1 MAKPF
6 FEVPVY
12 VAASLIV
19 SCVAMLFGL
28 DTGSIGPVTTM
39 SAFSETFGPLSA
51 TLHGVVV
58 SSILLPGALSAMLAG
73 VLADRYGR
81 TRLIAIG
88 GCTYAVGAAIE
99 CGSTKLGVFILGRLI
114 KGVGEGLFLST
125 VYVYVAEI
133 SPPRVR
139 GTLSA
144 LPQFLIT
151 LGIVTGFFTCYGTG
165 VTIHASSLAWRLPLA
180 LGSLLGFLF
189 SATVALA
196 PPSPRWLVS
205 QGRMDEA
212 RAVVASLG
220 LDETERDEMLT
231 PPDPADSVAHHDAEG
246 AGGRGTTLGEDVKHM
261 LSGFGYAFSRPFRAR
276 TAFGCFIMAF
286 QQFSGIDGVL
296 YYAPTLFRLAGL
308 TSEQASFL
316 ASGVSALVIMVV
328 TVPATL
334 WADKWGRRTST
345 LVGGSLI
352 TVEMLLMGSLY
363 AAGQVQPTG
372 GAGRWVVIVTI
383 YLFAVTF
390 SVTWSIGL
398 RTFLVESLPR
408 KTRSSASA
416 LAQSSNWLANYLI
429 ALTTPMLL
437 AKSTFGAYYFFGFAT
452 LFCTL
457 MCAAFMFETKGKSL
471 EVIEQQYKESREAR
485 TTGRWDLRDF
495 QLKRMRVQVAPTDG

>member
-1 MAKPF
+1 
-6 FEVPVY
+6 
-12 VAASLIV
+12 
-19 SCVAMLFGL
+19 
-28 DTGSIGPVTTM
+28 M
-39 SAFSETFGPLSA
+39 SAFKDTFGPFSA

-58 SSILLPGALSAMLAG
+58 SSILLPGALTAMLAG

-81 TRLIAIG
+81 TSLIGIG
-88 GCTYAVGAAIE
+88 GCTYAVGAAVE
-99 CGSTKLGVFILGRLI
+99 CSSTYLGVFILGRLI

-165 VTIHASSLAWRLPLA
+165 ATIRTSSLAWRLPLA

-189 SATVALA
+189 SATVALV

-220 LDETERDEMLT
+220 LDETEREEMLT
-231 PPDPADSVAHHDAEG
+231 PPDPTDLMIPHDAEG
-246 AGGRGTTLGEDVKHM
+246 GSGGRGTTLGEDVKHM
-261 LSGFGYAFSRPFRAR
+261 LSGFGNAFSRPFRAR

-308 TSEQASFL
+308 PSEQASFL
-316 ASGVSALVIMVV
+316 ASGVSALVIMAV

-345 LVGGSLI
+345 LVGGTLI
-352 TVEMLLMGSLY
+352 TAEMLIMGSLY
-363 AAGQVQPTG
+363 AAGQVQADG
-372 GAGRWVVIVTI
+372 GASRWVVIVTI

-390 SVTWSIGL
+390 SVTVGRPSQN
-398 RTFLVESLPR
+398 LVPTLQP
-408 KTRSSASA
+408 
-416 LAQSSNWLANYLI
+416 
-429 ALTTPMLL
+429 
-437 AKSTFGAYYFFGFAT
+437 KS
-452 LFCTL
+452 
-457 MCAAFMFETKGKSL
+457 
-471 EVIEQQYKESREAR
+471 
-485 TTGRWDLRDF
+485 
-495 QLKRMRVQVAPTDG
+495 